1 MYFVFVADLPVAHQ
15 PDLKTD
21 DRSLPLMFPVKMI
34 DSTKPILIGDDP
46 TSINLPPRKFP
57 TASLEQNSASPPIL
71 SIADAANITA
81 LKASHESKVNV
92 TSELPAVK
100 TISAEGSSTIQKNVN
115 GTEQQISEQE
125 DMLHSKYNGGH
136 DVDELKAGKELTE
149 EEKKILEKDKKPSG
163 NEKKAS
169 EKDDKKSK
177 TPTNDKVK
185 DPKSEFDLSSKFN
198 SNGPKLMNE
207 TKAKAGESVLEST
220 SKMMVVSSS
229 VLSST
234 KVHKPNGLTAPSQ
247 TIISVLLSVAFI
259 LGVGV
264 IGILVWKKISM

>member
-1 MYFVFVADLPVAHQ
+1 MYFVFVAEHPVAHQ
-15 PDLKTD
+15 SDLKNED
-21 DRSLPLMFPVKMI
+21 PSLPLMFPIKMI

-57 TASLEQNSASPPIL
+57 TASLEPNSASPPIL

-81 LKASHESKVNV
+81 VKASHESKVNV
-92 TSELPAVK
+92 TFELPAVK
-100 TISAEGSSTIQKNVN
+100 TISVEESSNIQKNVN
-115 GTEQQISEQE
+115 STEKQISEQD

-149 EEKKILEKDKKPSG
+149 EEKKILDKDKKPSG

-169 EKDDKKSK
+169 EKDEKKSK
-177 TPTNDKVK
+177 TPSNDKAK

-198 SNGPKLMNE
+198 SNGPKSMNE

-234 KVHKPNGLTAPSQ
+234 KVRKSNGIIGPSQ

-259 LGVGV
+259 LGVGI

>member
-1 MYFVFVADLPVAHQ
+1 MYFVFVAEHPVAHQ
-15 PDLKTD
+15 SDLKNE
-21 DRSLPLMFPVKMI
+21 DRSLPLMFPIKII
-34 DSTKPILIGDDP
+34 DPTKPILIGDDP

-57 TASLEQNSASPPIL
+57 TASMEPNSASPPIL

-81 LKASHESKVNV
+81 LKASHESNVNV
-92 TSELPAVK
+92 TVELPAVK
-100 TISAEGSSTIQKNVN
+100 TISAEESSNIQKNVN
-115 GTEQQISEQE
+115 GTEKQISEQD

-149 EEKKILEKDKKPSG
+149 EEKKILDKDKKPSG

-169 EKDDKKSK
+169 EKDEKKSK
-177 TPTNDKVK
+177 TPSNDKAK

-198 SNGPKLMNE
+198 SNGPKSMNE

-234 KVHKPNGLTAPSQ
+234 KVRKPNGIIEPSQ

-259 LGVGV
+259 LGVGI

>member
-1 MYFVFVADLPVAHQ
+1 MYFVFVADLRVAHQ
-15 PDLKTD
+15 PDLKND
-21 DRSLPLMFPVKMI
+21 DSSLPLMFPVKMI

-92 TSELPAVK
+92 TSELPAGK
-100 TISAEGSSTIQKNVN
+100 TISTEGSSTLQKNVN
-115 GTEQQISEQE
+115 GTEKQISEQE

-136 DVDELKAGKELTE
+136 DVDELKAGELTE

-207 TKAKAGESVLEST
+207 TKVKAGESVLEST

-234 KVHKPNGLTAPSQ
+234 KVHKPNNLIEPSQ